1 MSDERTDQ
9 RPSSDSAAFLKLR
22 DGLLPQH
29 EGKFALIHDRELI
42 GVFDSMDAA
51 YSIAVE
57 RFGADSVYIGH
68 ISKQPKVE
76 SAPALY
82 HGLIHA
88 RL

>member
-1 MSDERTDQ
+1 
-9 RPSSDSAAFLKLR
+9 
-22 DGLLPQH
+22 
-29 EGKFALIHDRELI
+29 
-42 GVFDSMDAA
+42 MDAA